1 MRLSPIILVS
11 IFGSLV
17 VNTAVTSSS
26 TCCCYVKAD
35 GTENCNEPYTTPSV
49 STIRIGYPKGLG
61 MGPRIS
67 ATLCCEDPNHQ
78 IINSN
83 WCDGSAGKE
92 EEIELIS
99 QIYNDNFN
107 NDTAESLS
115 EVLAEADATT
125 TDTTNTTNTMCTG
138 EFGYPNPTPKY
149 SITTP
154 TICNKESGLCASC
167 EVGLG
172 KCSCTRTCADGS
184 TTTENDM
191 VGGCSTSE
199 PSYEYG
205 DCNNEDPGLC
215 TTTTSTSGRYADHKL
230 TADGVDYYFVTSKLC
245 AGTSAGTMSSSNSFI
260 MMLLASVTATIWV
273 IGILK

>member
-35 GTENCNEPYTTPSV
+35 GDTENCNEPYTTPSV

-78 IINSN
+78 IIDSD
-83 WCDGSAGKE
+83 WCEGSAGKE
-92 EEIELIS
+92 EEMELIS

-125 TDTTNTTNTMCTG
+125 TDTTNTTNTTCTG
-138 EFGYPNPTPKY
+138 ESGYPSPKPKY

-154 TICNKESGLCASC
+154 TICSKESGLCASC

-172 KCSCTRTCADGS
+172 KCSCSRTCADGS
-184 TTTENDM
+184 TELGVNDM

-199 PSYEYG
+199 PSYEYE

-215 TTTTSTSGRYADHKL
+215 TTTTTDGYEDHKL
-230 TADGVDYYFVTSKLC
+230 TADGVDYYFITRKTCS
-245 AGTSAGTMSSSNSFI
+245 GNSAGTMSSSSSFV
-260 MMLLASVTATIWV
+260 MMLLASVITIGAV
-273 IGILK
+273 GVL